1 MIEDNYPDCAHF
13 NYSAGVDRYHLQLH
27 RDKLLQLCATWDKHL
42 PDLGSSI
49 GELPKWGPSILQLS
63 RCRVD
68 AHVAARG
75 DDHHYG
81 GESSLSD
88 DEQDAEESD
97 GEDDEFGT
105 LEAVERAD
113 IYRMDDDLYV

>member
-1 MIEDNYPDCAHF
+1 MSSPRQACTAVH
-13 NYSAGVDRYHLQLH
+13 
-27 RDKLLQLCATWDKHL
+27 
-42 PDLGSSI
+42 DLGQT
-49 GELPKWGPSILQLS
+49 SILQLL

-68 AHVAARG
+68 AHVAARR

-81 GESSLSD
+81 EESSLSD
-88 DEQDAEESD
+88 NEQDAEESD
-97 GEDDEFGT
+97 GEDGEFGT

>member
-1 MIEDNYPDCAHF
+1 
-13 NYSAGVDRYHLQLH
+13 
-27 RDKLLQLCATWDKHL
+27 
-42 PDLGSSI
+42 
-49 GELPKWGPSILQLS
+49 
-63 RCRVD
+63 VD

-81 GESSLSD
+81 GESCLSD